1 MEFFQKPSRFPLG
14 TRFALYARLT
24 NARPELWR
32 HVGTLRRT
40 AAGLQIAWAPGTAA
54 VAAIWLAPGSV
65 GTARDAGLGYVEFGV
80 AHGGRPPGCVAR
92 RARTADVVQQSRHPD
107 AGPPRRARR
116 PRRRPPPLSVVLAD
130 LTPPP

>member
-40 AAGLQIAWAPGTAA
+40 AAGLQVAWAPGTAA

-65 GTARDAGLGYVEFGV
+65 GTARDADLGYVEFGV
-80 AHGGRPPGCVAR
+80 AHGGSPPVCVAR
-92 RARTADVVQQSRHPD
+92 RALTADVVRQSRQPD
-107 AGPPRRARR
+107 AGPRGERGAPVGGPRPYRSSW
-116 PRRRPPPLSVVLAD
+116 P
-130 LTPPP
+130 T